1 MRNPLATYLR
11 DHLASSVHAISLL
24 EFIRDEHDGERLGR
38 FASSLLREIEADR
51 ETLLDLVDRVGVGS
65 SEVKELTAC
74 VTEKFSRLKLRRG
87 AQNGFGTFEALEFL
101 ELGIHGKWALLR
113 ALGAV
118 AATDSRLRGMD
129 FEHLAAGAEAQHSQ
143 VEERRLETARKVLHP
158 TRH

>member
-24 EFIRDEHDGERLGR
+24 EFIRDEHD
-38 FASSLLREIEADR
+38 ASSLLREIEADR

-143 VEERRLETARKVLHP
+143 VEERRLETAHKVLHP